1 MKVIFFF
8 NNQRGLSVLNTLA
21 KKKILIKHIFLSK
34 KNLNKKILQK
44 ICAQKIPFSKVI
56 NVNSKKVESIIK
68 KNKPDLNIV
77 AGFPYII
84 KKKIYNIP
92 KYGTINLHAGKLPEY
107 RGGSPL
113 NWQIINNEKKIGISI
128 IKLTQKLDAGKIIC
142 SKKFDL
148 KNNYDINKVH
158 ELSNKYFSLL
168 TLNAI
173 QKILKN
179 KKFKKQDVKK
189 AKYWRQ
195 RKELDG
201 FLDFKIMK
209 EVEVF
214 NFVRA
219 ITKPYP
225 CAFIN
230 YKKNKIKIVKC
241 KIYKRALNLHPGQIL
256 YNKKKMYLGCLKGII
271 EVVKYEY

>member
-1 MKVIFFF
+1 MKVILFF

-34 KNLNKKILQK
+34 KNLNNKIFQK
-44 ICAQKIPFSKVI
+44 ICLQKIPFSKVI

-128 IKLTQKLDAGKIIC
+128 IKLTQKLDAGDIIC

-148 KNNYDINKVH
+148 KNGYDINKVH

-168 TLNAI
+168 TINAI

-201 FLDFKIMK
+201 FLDFKTMK
-209 EVEVF
+209 DIEVF
-214 NFVRA
+214 NFIRA

-230 YKKNKIKIVKC
+230 YKKKKIKIVKC
-241 KIYKRALNLHPGQIL
+241 KINKRALNLYPGQIL
-256 YNKKKMYLGCLKGII
+256 YDKKKLYLGCLKGII

>member
-1 MKVIFFF
+1 MKIILFF
-8 NNQRGLSVLNTLA
+8 NNQRGLSVLSTLV
-21 KKKILIKHIFLSK
+21 KKKISIEHIFLSK
-34 KNLNKKILQK
+34 KNLNQIVFKKICK
-44 ICAQKIPFSKVI
+44 QKIPFSKVTNI
-56 NVNSKKVESIIK
+56 NSKKVELIIK

-84 KKKIYNIP
+84 EKKIYNIP

-128 IKLTQKLDAGKIIC
+128 IKLTQKLDAGEIVS

-148 KNNYDINKVH
+148 KNNHDIKRVH

-168 TLNAI
+168 TINAI

-201 FLDFKIMK
+201 FLDFKTMK
-209 EVEVF
+209 DIEVF
-214 NFVRA
+214 NFIRA

-230 YKKNKIKIVKC
+230 YKKKKIKIVKC
-241 KIYKRALNLHPGQIL
+241 KINKRALNLYPGQIL
-256 YNKKKMYLGCLKGII
+256 YDKKKLYLGCLKGII